1 MVSVDACTEAVGWF
15 MTAAAAA
22 WAAALAALAAAAAA
36 VDSCSPDRGNAGG
49 MGDPATHPSVTGLT
63 AC

>member
-1 MVSVDACTEAVGWF
+1 

-49 MGDPATHPSVTGLT
+49 MGDPATYSCDFFYGMLDRLRAPAEHV
-63 AC
+63 